1 MELFFT
7 YLRRRRGDIF
17 IFLLFCGVFCF
28 CFFLC
33 RLPVRAVVYPTL
45 LCALIGAGFILYD
58 FLRVRKRHENLIEI
72 QGLTAAMISALPDP
86 ESVES
91 ADYQEIIHGLQRET
105 IESEA
110 EFSAR
115 YRNMTEYYTL
125 WAHQIKTPITSM
137 RLTLEKEDTALSRK
151 LTSDLFQIEQYVDMV
166 LAFVRLDS
174 DFSDFVFKEQD
185 VDKIVKQAA
194 AKFSAEF
201 IERGLKLNY
210 TPAGLTAV
218 TDDKWLSFVIEQ
230 LLSNALKY
238 TREGGIKIY
247 SEGPGTLCIEDS
259 GIGIDPADLPRVFE
273 KGYTGCNGRS
283 DRRASGIGLY
293 LCKRICDK
301 LGIGI
306 SISSEFNKGTVVR
319 LNLKHYN
326 LRAE

>member
-1 MELFFT
+1 MKLFFA
-7 YLRRRRGDIF
+7 YLRQRRRDIF
-17 IFLLFCGVFCF
+17 VFFLFCGVFCL

-33 RLPVRAVVYPTL
+33 RLPVRAAVYPAL
-45 LCALIGAGFILYD
+45 LCALLGAAFVSYD
-58 FLRVRKRHENLIEI
+58 FLRVRKRHKNLLEI
-72 QGLTAAMISALPDP
+72 RELTAAMISALPEP
-86 ESVES
+86 ETVES
-91 ADYQEIIHGLQRET
+91 ADYQKIIRNLQRET
-105 IESEA
+105 VETETA
-110 EFSAR
+110 FSAR
-115 YRNMTEYYTL
+115 YRDMTEYYTL

-137 RLTLEKEDTALSRK
+137 RLTLEKEDTAVSRK

-166 LAFVRLDS
+166 LAFMRMDS
-174 DFSDFVFKEQD
+174 DFSDFLFRKQN
-185 VDKIVKQAA
+185 VDEIIKQTA

-201 IERGLKLNY
+201 IDRGLRLNY
-210 TPAGLTAV
+210 TPTGLTAV
-218 TDDKWLSFVIEQ
+218 TDGKWLSFVMEQ

-238 TREGGIKIY
+238 TREGEIRIY
-247 SEGPGTLCIEDS
+247 ADGAYTLCMEDT

-306 SISSEFNKGTVVR
+306 SITSELNKGTVVR
-319 LNLKHYN
+319 LNLKQYN